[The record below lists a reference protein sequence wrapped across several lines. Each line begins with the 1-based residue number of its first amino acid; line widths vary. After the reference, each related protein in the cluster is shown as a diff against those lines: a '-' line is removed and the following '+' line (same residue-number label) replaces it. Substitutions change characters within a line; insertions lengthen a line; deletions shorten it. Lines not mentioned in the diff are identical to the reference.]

1 LERSYDR
8 CKDIDLLSLSE
19 DDLEKLETLAARF
32 SRSIDILINKF
43 LRSLDIAELEDVSRK
58 LDIVIRAEK
67 RGFVENYEELIELK
81 NLRNELAHEY
91 IEELFIEKIDLV
103 RHKSKEL
110 FTIKDKIVAYMDQ
123 YKLCEE

>member
-1 LERSYDR
+1 MERSYDR